1 MTCFIDRSG
10 AIHFQES
17 NSCSGLADKEIFDD
31 WPFNF
36 NKNLAFGY
44 INSGM
49 SHQEIENSEFEIEVE
64 KKKFKASIL
73 KRPLN
78 SKKLSET

>member
-1 MTCFIDRSG
+1 
-10 AIHFQES
+10 
-17 NSCSGLADKEIFDD
+17 
-31 WPFNF
+31 
-36 NKNLAFGY
+36 
-44 INSGM
+44 M

-78 SKKLSET
+78 SKKISEIYEILNTIEKTTHIELKIIL

>member
-1 MTCFIDRSG
+1 MSFS
-10 AIHFQES
+10 
-17 NSCSGLADKEIFDD
+17 
-31 WPFNF
+31 FNF

-44 INSGM
+44 INTGM

-73 KRPLN
+73 KKPLN
-78 SKKLSET
+78 SKKLSEI